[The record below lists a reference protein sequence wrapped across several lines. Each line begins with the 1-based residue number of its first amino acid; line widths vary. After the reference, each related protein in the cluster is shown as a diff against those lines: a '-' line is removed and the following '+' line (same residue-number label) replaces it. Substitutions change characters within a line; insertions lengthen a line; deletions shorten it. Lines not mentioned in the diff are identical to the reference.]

1 MRKIFFLVILFLAFL
16 LLMTG
21 CSNLV
26 APEGAIRF
34 DPPAQYKVWWDA
46 IQPCVNKDQKRHWND
61 IEWYHVNDIVNP
73 SGAVGMAQENRIY
86 ISDWYVYDQQ
96 GNFLLSPTDA
106 WVSRHELVHSIDKI
120 GPDHPYDPFYKCQLM
135 NTQQPAYSKG
145 TIL

>member
-61 IEWYHVNDIVNP
+61 IEWYHVNDIVDP
-73 SGAVGMAQENRIY
+73 SGAVGLAQENRIY
-86 ISDWYVYDQQ
+86 ISDWYVFDMTTGEY
-96 GNFLLSPTDA
+96 LLGRADA
-106 WVSRHELVHSIDKI
+106 WIFQHELIHAIDKI
-120 GPDHPYDPFYKCQLM
+120 DGHPDDPFYKCRLM